1 MRRSLLV
8 VDDHPI
14 FRQGIS
20 RILAPR
26 FPEIEVSEA
35 ADATA
40 AFGFLGSHSCDLI
53 LLDLTLPGEHGLPL
67 LRRLRREYP
76 GVPVLIV
83 TMHAPEQ
90 FAQRALQGGAVGY
103 VTKDAAA
110 EDLIAAVGAALSGT
124 PLPSPA
130 GGSDPGTAPPH
141 GRPPHQTLSD
151 REYQVLRMIGM
162 GRSVSQ
168 IGAELALSVKTV
180 STYRSRILEKLQ
192 LQTTAELMHYA
203 IVNRLVGVGLA
214 VLTGLAHGR

>member
-20 RILAPR
+20 RILGPQ
-26 FPEIEVSEA
+26 FPEIDVSEA

-40 AFGFLGSHSCDLI
+40 AFGFLGSHRCDLI

-90 FAQRALQGGAVGY
+90 FAQRALLGGAVGY
-103 VTKDAAA
+103 VTKDAGA
-110 EDLIAAVGAALSGT
+110 EDLIAAVGAALADEPLPPSTGGTHSGT
-124 PLPSPA
+124 EPQPLP
-130 GGSDPGTAPPH
+130 PH
-141 GRPPHQTLSD
+141 ETLSD

-192 LQTTAELMHYA
+192 LHTTAELMHYA

-214 VLTGLAHGR
+214 VLTGLAHGH